1 MLLPG
6 SWYLLPSHTKA
17 TKLHKDFLA
26 GKGAR
31 RVKSDEGLEFK
42 DVDAQTSDS
51 DMEEL
56 VKKPLPMEVYD
67 STL

>member
-6 SWYLLPSHTKA
+6 SCSYLLPSCTKVA
-17 TKLHKDFLA
+17 RLHREFLD
-26 GKGAR
+26 GQGAR

-56 VKKPLPMEVYD
+56 VQKPVPI
-67 STL
+67 